1 MGEAVMVVRAH
12 RVQHFG
18 DAIAHPQLSPPQAG
32 AESDGVTER
41 RTKDT
46 QRQSDRVTETETE

>member
-1 MGEAVMVVRAH
+1 MVVRAH

-32 AESDGVTER
+32 AESDGVTAR
-41 RTKDT
+41 RAKT
-46 QRQSDRVTETETE
+46 RRDRVTE